1 MCSFLTDKEQ
11 KNWIFGKGGVFALW
25 NLKYLPKIWP
35 INKLP
40 KRHKWIRIGRISPSP
55 MLDLFLKMTSPP
67 FSKMSALFSKQ
78 NQTALPFFYKTN
90 KFFFYKIWI
99 YDFDAIRAA
108 LLEKVHSVTVCGW
121 KDPNAM
127 IDERNQ
133 F

>member
-1 MCSFLTDKEQ
+1 MK
-11 KNWIFGKGGVFALW
+11 
-25 NLKYLPKIWP
+25 PKIPKFWP

-40 KRHKWIRIGRISPSP
+40 KRHNWIRIGRL
-55 MLDLFLKMTSPP
+55 LDLFSKMTCPP
-67 FSKMSALFSKQ
+67 FSKMFALFSNL
-78 NQTALPFFYKTN
+78 NQTALSFFYKMN